1 MTLTRR
7 NAHKDGGT
15 FKNSDL
21 LWYAK
26 AVGVMKSRPVNDP
39 TSWWFYAAM
48 HGQKL
53 NKKQEGYPDW
63 TFIESIPASANLGVL
78 PSATQMSLYWDQCQH
93 STGFFLPWH
102 RGYLAALE
110 YLLRDIIIN
119 QLNGPADWALPYW
132 NYFNKDENKIPTAFT
147 DSTLPNTDIPNPLYV
162 AERYGPDKNGIDIY
176 VDLSLANQECQSKS
190 TTNDYLGKSGGFNH
204 IGSQLGSTT
213 GRIES
218 NPHNRGHIDIGK
230 YNEAG
235 KEGLMSDETTAAL
248 DPIFYIHHCNI
259 DRMWAAWNT
268 KNNNPK
274 DTNWLEGPTADGLS
288 RYAMPMDGA
297 GTAWHFAP
305 KDVNSTNINF
315 YGNVGHSY
323 TYDDLTLPVEA
334 PSSLASRLI
343 NLGKLMPEMSENEPV
358 VPKDISSELVGAS
371 TPLTLF
377 SGITETSVQIDNTSW
392 KSVANSL
399 RDASN
404 QNLPDEVY
412 LQLEN
417 VKGIHNSNSLLV
429 SVNGTFVDSIALFGL
444 RSASEENSQ
453 HGGTGLT
460 FNIDITHVI
469 DELYLSENLN
479 IDALKVKIET
489 SDPIIGD
496 TFEVG
501 RISVYRV
508 AQ

>member
-1 MTLTRR
+1 MTFTRR
-7 NAHKDGGT
+7 NAWNNGGT
-15 FKNSDL
+15 FDNPDL

-26 AVGVMKSRPVNDP
+26 AVGVMKSRPISDP
-39 TSWWFYAAM
+39 TSWWFYAAI
-48 HGQKL
+48 HGQKVV
-53 NKKQEGYPDW
+53 NKQIKYPDW
-63 TFIESIPASANLGVL
+63 TFIDAITASANLSVL
-78 PSATQMSLYWDQCQH
+78 PSDDKIKLYWDQCQH

-132 NYFNKDENKIPTAFT
+132 NYFNKDENKIPTAFM

-176 VDLSLANQECQSKS
+176 VDLSLANQECQNKS
-190 TTNDYLGKSGGFNH
+190 TTNDYLGKSSGFNH
-204 IGSQLGSTT
+204 IGSHLGGTT

-230 YNEAG
+230 SNKNN

-259 DRMWAAWNT
+259 DRMWAAWNG
-268 KNNNPK
+268 KNENPK
-274 DTNWLEGPTADGLS
+274 DSNWLEGPTAHGLS

-305 KDVNSTNINF
+305 KNVNSTDIDF
-315 YGNVGHSY
+315 YGNKIYSF
-323 TYDDLTLPVEA
+323 TYDDLSLPSEV
-334 PSSLASRLI
+334 PTSLASRLV
-343 NLGKLMPEMSENEPV
+343 NLGKSTPEMSENESII
-358 VPKDISSELVGAS
+358 PKDDRSELVGAS
-371 TPLTLF
+371 APITLL
-377 SGITETSVQIDNTSW
+377 SGVNETTVQIDNTSW
-392 KSVANSL
+392 KSVKDSL

-429 SVNGTFVDSIALFGL
+429 SINGTFVDSIALFGL

-453 HGGTGLT
+453 HGGSGLT

-469 DELYLSENLN
+469 DELYLNGDLN
-479 IDALKVKIET
+479 IDALQVKIET

-496 TFEVG
+496 TYQIG